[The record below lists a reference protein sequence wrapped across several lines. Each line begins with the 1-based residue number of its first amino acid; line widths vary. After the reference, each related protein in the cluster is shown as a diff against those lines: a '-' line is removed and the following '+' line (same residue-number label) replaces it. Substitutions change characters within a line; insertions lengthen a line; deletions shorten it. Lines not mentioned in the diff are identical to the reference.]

1 MANIDYKKGGY
12 AIDPGKITTFTFWWG
27 SGSNA
32 PNEYFD
38 VFISPE
44 LPAGQQEMKPMEEK

>member
-32 PNEYFD
+32 PNQYFD

-44 LPAGQQEMKPMEEK
+44 LPACQQ